1 MITLDQVLTLEQ
13 KVESAVVKIQQLQ
26 AENDALR
33 KQCAELTNALSSKSE
48 QLSSFESNQSQIESG
63 ILNALDRLNQIENSV
78 LKVAGQDAVQ
88 NQTQPQI
95 IQNTVTI
102 QNNQPVVQTTQSF
115 NTLETVQET
124 VEIESP
130 ISSPDSVIEQT
141 ETQTIEESTF
151 VQNQQEETFVQNQQ
165 EETFVQES
173 YNPQFEEQSS
183 IMEQPV
189 EIQQEEPTFVQNDSI
204 QANNDFSSFQQVE
217 PSFSSNFSATTP
229 EETFNEEYDYS
240 EDDSEDTNNLG
251 FDIF

>member
-102 QNNQPVVQTTQSF
+102 QYNEPILQQTTQSF
-115 NTLETVQET
+115 DTMQEVEKDSSEAEEEVTEDASNTEDSSFEPSQTNYFQDSPASQDLESSNTEET
-124 VEIESP
+124 HFVEST
-130 ISSPDSVIEQT
+130 IEQNV
-141 ETQTIEESTF
+141 EMNIQEYDQSDL
-151 VQNQQEETFVQNQQ
+151 QQE
-165 EETFVQES
+165 
-173 YNPQFEEQSS
+173 Y
-183 IMEQPV
+183 
-189 EIQQEEPTFVQNDSI
+189 
-204 QANNDFSSFQQVE
+204 DFS
-217 PSFSSNFSATTP
+217 
-229 EETFNEEYDYS
+229 NEE
-240 EDDSEDTNNLG
+240 DSSDNLG

>member
-1 MITLDQVLTLEQ
+1 MITLDQVLMLEQ

-78 LKVAGQDAVQ
+78 LKVAGQDAIQ
-88 NQTQPQI
+88 NQRQPQI
-95 IQNTVTI
+95 IQSTVTI

-124 VEIESP
+124 VEIEPS
-130 ISSPDSVIEQT
+130 ISSSTIEQP
-141 ETQTIEESTF
+141 ENQIVEES
-151 VQNQQEETFVQNQQ
+151 
-165 EETFVQES
+165 TFVQES
-173 YNPQFEEQSS
+173 YNPQFEEQST
-183 IMEQPV
+183 IEQPV
-189 EIQQEEPTFVQNDSI
+189 EDQQEESTFVQNDSI
-204 QANNDFSSFQQVE
+204 QTNNVSSFQQVE
-217 PSFSSNFSATTP
+217 HSFNNNVSTSAPESN
-229 EETFNEEYDYS
+229 FNEEYDYS

>member
-102 QNNQPVVQTTQSF
+102 QNNEPILQQTTQSF
-115 NTLETVQET
+115 DTMQEVEKDSSEAEEEVTEDTSNTEESSFEPSQTNYFQDSPALQDLESSNTEET
-124 VEIESP
+124 HFVEST
-130 ISSPDSVIEQT
+130 IEQNV
-141 ETQTIEESTF
+141 EMNIQEYDQSDL
-151 VQNQQEETFVQNQQ
+151 QQE
-165 EETFVQES
+165 
-173 YNPQFEEQSS
+173 Y
-183 IMEQPV
+183 
-189 EIQQEEPTFVQNDSI
+189 
-204 QANNDFSSFQQVE
+204 DFS
-217 PSFSSNFSATTP
+217 
-229 EETFNEEYDYS
+229 NEE
-240 EDDSEDTNNLG
+240 DSSDNLG

>member
-78 LKVAGQDAVQ
+78 LKVAGQDAIQ
-88 NQTQPQI
+88 NQRQSQI
-95 IQNTVTI
+95 IQSTVTI

-124 VEIESP
+124 VEIEPS
-130 ISSPDSVIEQT
+130 ISSSTIEQP
-141 ETQTIEESTF
+141 ENQIVEES
-151 VQNQQEETFVQNQQ
+151 
-165 EETFVQES
+165 TFVQES
-173 YNPQFEEQSS
+173 YNPQFEERSS
-183 IMEQPV
+183 IIEQPV
-189 EIQQEEPTFVQNDSI
+189 EDQQEESALIHNDSI
-204 QANNDFSSFQQVE
+204 QTNNVSSFQQVE
-217 PSFSSNFSATTP
+217 HSFNNNFSTSAP
-229 EETFNEEYDYS
+229 ESNFNEEYDYS

>member
-78 LKVAGQDAVQ
+78 LKVAGQDAIQ
-88 NQTQPQI
+88 NQRQPQI
-95 IQNTVTI
+95 IQSTVTI

-124 VEIESP
+124 VEIEPS
-130 ISSPDSVIEQT
+130 ISSSTIEQP
-141 ETQTIEESTF
+141 ENQIVEES
-151 VQNQQEETFVQNQQ
+151 
-165 EETFVQES
+165 TFVQES

-183 IMEQPV
+183 IIEQPV
-189 EIQQEEPTFVQNDSI
+189 DDQQEESTFIHNDSI
-204 QANNDFSSFQQVE
+204 QTNNISSFQQVE
-217 PSFSSNFSATTP
+217 HSFNNNISTSAPESN
-229 EETFNEEYDYS
+229 FNEEYDYS

>member
-151 VQNQQEETFVQNQQ
+151 VQNQQEETFVQ
-165 EETFVQES
+165 ES

-204 QANNDFSSFQQVE
+204 QANNNFSSLQQVE
-217 PSFSSNFSATTP
+217 PSFSSNYSATTP

>member
-1 MITLDQVLTLEQ
+1 MITLDQVLTLEH

-102 QNNQPVVQTTQSF
+102 QNNQPILQQTTQSF
-115 NTLETVQET
+115 DTMQEVEKDSSEAEEEVTEDASNTEESSFEPSQTNYFQDSPALQDLESSNTEET
-124 VEIESP
+124 HFVEST
-130 ISSPDSVIEQT
+130 IEQNV
-141 ETQTIEESTF
+141 EMNIQEYDQSDL
-151 VQNQQEETFVQNQQ
+151 QQE
-165 EETFVQES
+165 
-173 YNPQFEEQSS
+173 Y
-183 IMEQPV
+183 
-189 EIQQEEPTFVQNDSI
+189 
-204 QANNDFSSFQQVE
+204 DFS
-217 PSFSSNFSATTP
+217 
-229 EETFNEEYDYS
+229 NEE
-240 EDDSEDTNNLG
+240 DSSDNLG

>member
-130 ISSPDSVIEQT
+130 ISSPVSVIEQT
-141 ETQTIEESTF
+141 ETQTIEEATF
-151 VQNQQEETFVQNQQ
+151 VQNQQEETFA
-165 EETFVQES
+165 QES

-204 QANNDFSSFQQVE
+204 QANSNFSSFQQVE
-217 PSFSSNFSATTP
+217 PSFSNNFSATTP

>member
-1 MITLDQVLTLEQ
+1 MITLDQVLMLEQ

-48 QLSSFESNQSQIESG
+48 QLTSFETNQNKIESG

-124 VEIESP
+124 VEIEPP
-130 ISSPDSVIEQT
+130 ISSPGSVIEQT
-141 ETQTIEESTF
+141 ETQTIEES
-151 VQNQQEETFVQNQQ
+151 TFVQNQQ

-204 QANNDFSSFQQVE
+204 QANNDFSSLQQVE
-217 PSFSSNFSATTP
+217 PSFSNNFSATTP
-229 EETFNEEYDYS
+229 EETFDEEYDYS
-240 EDDSEDTNNLG
+240 DDDSEDTNNLG

>member
-78 LKVAGQDAVQ
+78 LKVAGQDAIQ
-88 NQTQPQI
+88 NQRQPQI
-95 IQNTVTI
+95 IQSTVTI

-124 VEIESP
+124 VEIEPS
-130 ISSPDSVIEQT
+130 ISSSTIEQP
-141 ETQTIEESTF
+141 ENQIVEES
-151 VQNQQEETFVQNQQ
+151 
-165 EETFVQES
+165 TFVQES
-173 YNPQFEEQSS
+173 YNPQFEERSS
-183 IMEQPV
+183 IIEQPV
-189 EIQQEEPTFVQNDSI
+189 EDQQEESTFIHNDSI
-204 QANNDFSSFQQVE
+204 QTNNVSSFQQVE
-217 PSFSSNFSATTP
+217 HSFNNNFSTSAP
-229 EETFNEEYDYS
+229 GSNFNEEYDYS

>member
-78 LKVAGQDAVQ
+78 LKVAGQDAIQ
-88 NQTQPQI
+88 NQRQPQI
-95 IQNTVTI
+95 IQSTVTI

-115 NTLETVQET
+115 NTLEKVQET
-124 VEIESP
+124 VEIEPS
-130 ISSPDSVIEQT
+130 ISSSTIEQP
-141 ETQTIEESTF
+141 ENQIVEES
-151 VQNQQEETFVQNQQ
+151 
-165 EETFVQES
+165 TFVQES

-189 EIQQEEPTFVQNDSI
+189 EDQQEESTFIHNDSI
-204 QANNDFSSFQQVE
+204 QTNNVSSFQQVE
-217 PSFSSNFSATTP
+217 HSFNNNISTSAPESN
-229 EETFNEEYDYS
+229 FNEEYDYS

>member
-78 LKVAGQDAVQ
+78 LKVAGQDAIQ
-88 NQTQPQI
+88 NQRQPQI
-95 IQNTVTI
+95 IQSTVTI

-124 VEIESP
+124 VEIEPS
-130 ISSPDSVIEQT
+130 ILSSTIEQP
-141 ETQTIEESTF
+141 ENQIVEESTF
-151 VQNQQEETFVQNQQ
+151 VQ
-165 EETFVQES
+165 ES
-173 YNPQFEEQSS
+173 FNPQFEERSS
-183 IMEQPV
+183 IIEQPV
-189 EIQQEEPTFVQNDSI
+189 EDQQEESTFIHNDSI
-204 QANNDFSSFQQVE
+204 QTNNVSSFQQVE
-217 PSFSSNFSATTP
+217 HSFNNNFSTSAP
-229 EETFNEEYDYS
+229 ENTINEEYDYS
-240 EDDSEDTNNLG
+240 EEDSEDTNNLG

>member
-78 LKVAGQDAVQ
+78 LKVAGQDAIQ
-88 NQTQPQI
+88 NQRQPQI
-95 IQNTVTI
+95 IQSTVTI

-124 VEIESP
+124 VEIEPS
-130 ISSPDSVIEQT
+130 ISSSTIEQP
-141 ETQTIEESTF
+141 ENQIVEES
-151 VQNQQEETFVQNQQ
+151 
-165 EETFVQES
+165 TFVQES
-173 YNPQFEEQSS
+173 YNPQFEERSS
-183 IMEQPV
+183 IIEQPV
-189 EIQQEEPTFVQNDSI
+189 EESTFVQNDSI
-204 QANNDFSSFQQVE
+204 QTNNVSSFQQVE
-217 PSFSSNFSATTP
+217 NSFNNNFSTSAP
-229 EETFNEEYDYS
+229 ESNFNEEYDYS

>member
-130 ISSPDSVIEQT
+130 ISSPVSVIEQT
-141 ETQTIEESTF
+141 ETQTIEESTY
-151 VQNQQEETFVQNQQ
+151 VQNQQ

-204 QANNDFSSFQQVE
+204 QANNNFSSLQQVE
-217 PSFSSNFSATTP
+217 PSFSSNYSATTP

>member
-78 LKVAGQDAVQ
+78 LKVAGQDAIQ
-88 NQTQPQI
+88 NQRQPQI
-95 IQNTVTI
+95 IQSTVTI

-124 VEIESP
+124 VEIEPS
-130 ISSPDSVIEQT
+130 ISSSTIEQP
-141 ETQTIEESTF
+141 ENQIAEES
-151 VQNQQEETFVQNQQ
+151 
-165 EETFVQES
+165 TFVQES
-173 YNPQFEEQSS
+173 YNPKFEERSS
-183 IMEQPV
+183 IIEQPV
-189 EIQQEEPTFVQNDSI
+189 EDQQEESAFIHNDSI
-204 QANNDFSSFQQVE
+204 QTNNVSSFQQVE
-217 PSFSSNFSATTP
+217 NSFNNNFSTSAP
-229 EETFNEEYDYS
+229 ESNFNEEYDYS

>member
-102 QNNQPVVQTTQSF
+102 QNNEPILQQTTQSF
-115 NTLETVQET
+115 DTMQEVEKDSSEAEEEVTEDASNTEDSSFEPSQTKYFQDSPASQDLESSNTEET
-124 VEIESP
+124 HFVEST
-130 ISSPDSVIEQT
+130 IEQNV
-141 ETQTIEESTF
+141 EMNIQEYDQSDL
-151 VQNQQEETFVQNQQ
+151 QQE
-165 EETFVQES
+165 
-173 YNPQFEEQSS
+173 Y
-183 IMEQPV
+183 
-189 EIQQEEPTFVQNDSI
+189 
-204 QANNDFSSFQQVE
+204 DFS
-217 PSFSSNFSATTP
+217 
-229 EETFNEEYDYS
+229 NEE
-240 EDDSEDTNNLG
+240 DSSDNLG

>member
-78 LKVAGQDAVQ
+78 LKVAGQDAIQ
-88 NQTQPQI
+88 NQRQPQI
-95 IQNTVTI
+95 IQSTVTI

-124 VEIESP
+124 VEIEPS
-130 ISSPDSVIEQT
+130 ISSSTIEQP
-141 ETQTIEESTF
+141 ENQIVEESTF
-151 VQNQQEETFVQNQQ
+151 VQ
-165 EETFVQES
+165 ES
-173 YNPQFEEQSS
+173 FNPQFEERSS

-189 EIQQEEPTFVQNDSI
+189 EDQQEESTFIHNDSI
-204 QANNDFSSFQQVE
+204 QTNNVSSFQQVE
-217 PSFSSNFSATTP
+217 HSFNNNFSASAP
-229 EETFNEEYDYS
+229 ENTINEEYDYS
-240 EDDSEDTNNLG
+240 EEDSEDTNNLG

>member
-102 QNNQPVVQTTQSF
+102 QNNEPILQQTTQSF
-115 NTLETVQET
+115 DTMQEVEKDSSEAEEEVTEDASNTEESSFEPSQTNYFQDSPASQDLESSNTEET
-124 VEIESP
+124 HFVEST
-130 ISSPDSVIEQT
+130 IEQNV
-141 ETQTIEESTF
+141 EMNIQEYDQSDL
-151 VQNQQEETFVQNQQ
+151 QQDYDL
-165 EETFVQES
+165 S
-173 YNPQFEEQSS
+173 
-183 IMEQPV
+183 
-189 EIQQEEPTFVQNDSI
+189 
-204 QANNDFSSFQQVE
+204 
-217 PSFSSNFSATTP
+217 
-229 EETFNEEYDYS
+229 NEE
-240 EDDSEDTNNLG
+240 DSSDNLG

>member
-124 VEIESP
+124 VEIEPP

-151 VQNQQEETFVQNQQ
+151 VQNQQEETFVQ
-165 EETFVQES
+165 ES

-189 EIQQEEPTFVQNDSI
+189 ELQQEEPTFVQNDSI
-204 QANNDFSSFQQVE
+204 QENNDFSSFQQVE
-217 PSFSSNFSATTP
+217 PSFSNNFSATTP

>member
-88 NQTQPQI
+88 NQT
-95 IQNTVTI
+95 IQQTQNNSQFIQTTVAI
-102 QNNQPVVQTTQSF
+102 QNNEPILQQTTQSF
-115 NTLETVQET
+115 DTMQEVEKDPSEAEEEVTEDASNTEESSFEPSQTNYFQDSPASQDLESSNTEET
-124 VEIESP
+124 HFVEST
-130 ISSPDSVIEQT
+130 IEQNV
-141 ETQTIEESTF
+141 EMNIQEYDQSDL
-151 VQNQQEETFVQNQQ
+151 QQD
-165 EETFVQES
+165 
-173 YNPQFEEQSS
+173 Y
-183 IMEQPV
+183 
-189 EIQQEEPTFVQNDSI
+189 
-204 QANNDFSSFQQVE
+204 DFS
-217 PSFSSNFSATTP
+217 
-229 EETFNEEYDYS
+229 NEE
-240 EDDSEDTNNLG
+240 DSSDNLG

>member
-124 VEIESP
+124 VEIDSP
-130 ISSPDSVIEQT
+130 NSSPVSVIEQT
-141 ETQTIEESTF
+141 ETQTIEES
-151 VQNQQEETFVQNQQ
+151 TFVQNQQ

-189 EIQQEEPTFVQNDSI
+189 EDQQEEPTFVQNDSI
-204 QANNDFSSFQQVE
+204 QANNNFSSFQQVE
-217 PSFSSNFSATTP
+217 PSFSNNFSTSTP

>member
-102 QNNQPVVQTTQSF
+102 QNNEPILQQTTQSF
-115 NTLETVQET
+115 DTMQEVEKDPSEAEEKVTEDASNTEESSFEPSQTNYFQDSPASQDLESSNTEET
-124 VEIESP
+124 HFVEST
-130 ISSPDSVIEQT
+130 IEQNV
-141 ETQTIEESTF
+141 EMNIQEYDQSDL
-151 VQNQQEETFVQNQQ
+151 QQE
-165 EETFVQES
+165 
-173 YNPQFEEQSS
+173 Y
-183 IMEQPV
+183 
-189 EIQQEEPTFVQNDSI
+189 
-204 QANNDFSSFQQVE
+204 DFS
-217 PSFSSNFSATTP
+217 
-229 EETFNEEYDYS
+229 NEE
-240 EDDSEDTNNLG
+240 DSSDNLG

>member
-88 NQTQPQI
+88 NQTQTQI

-130 ISSPDSVIEQT
+130 ISSPVSVIEQT
-141 ETQTIEESTF
+141 ETQTIEES
-151 VQNQQEETFVQNQQ
+151 TFVQNQQ

-204 QANNDFSSFQQVE
+204 QANNNFSSLQQVE
-217 PSFSSNFSATTP
+217 PSFSNNFSATTP

>member
-78 LKVAGQDAVQ
+78 LKVAGQDAIQ
-88 NQTQPQI
+88 NQRQPQI
-95 IQNTVTI
+95 IQSTVTI

-124 VEIESP
+124 VEIEPS
-130 ISSPDSVIEQT
+130 ISSSTIEQP
-141 ETQTIEESTF
+141 ENQIVEES
-151 VQNQQEETFVQNQQ
+151 
-165 EETFVQES
+165 TFVQES
-173 YNPQFEEQSS
+173 YNPQFEERSS
-183 IMEQPV
+183 IIEQPV
-189 EIQQEEPTFVQNDSI
+189 EDQQEESTFIHNDSI
-204 QANNDFSSFQQVE
+204 QTNNVSSFQQVE
-217 PSFSSNFSATTP
+217 HSFNNNFSTSAPESNFY
-229 EETFNEEYDYS
+229 EEYDYS

>member
-102 QNNQPVVQTTQSF
+102 QNNEPILQQTTQSF
-115 NTLETVQET
+115 DTMQEVEKDPSETEEKVTEDASNTEESSFEPSQTNYFQDSPALQDLESSNTEET
-124 VEIESP
+124 HFVEST
-130 ISSPDSVIEQT
+130 IEQNV
-141 ETQTIEESTF
+141 EMNIQEYDQSDL
-151 VQNQQEETFVQNQQ
+151 QQE
-165 EETFVQES
+165 
-173 YNPQFEEQSS
+173 Y
-183 IMEQPV
+183 
-189 EIQQEEPTFVQNDSI
+189 
-204 QANNDFSSFQQVE
+204 DFS
-217 PSFSSNFSATTP
+217 
-229 EETFNEEYDYS
+229 NEE
-240 EDDSEDTNNLG
+240 DSSDNLG

>member
-151 VQNQQEETFVQNQQ
+151 VQNQQEETFVQ
-165 EETFVQES
+165 ES

>member
-88 NQTQPQI
+88 NQRQPQI
-95 IQNTVTI
+95 IQSTVTI

-124 VEIESP
+124 VEIEPS
-130 ISSPDSVIEQT
+130 ISSSTIEQP
-141 ETQTIEESTF
+141 ENQIVEES
-151 VQNQQEETFVQNQQ
+151 
-165 EETFVQES
+165 TFVQES
-173 YNPQFEEQSS
+173 YNPQFEERSS
-183 IMEQPV
+183 IIEQTV
-189 EIQQEEPTFVQNDSI
+189 EDQQEESTFIHNDSI
-204 QANNDFSSFQQVE
+204 QTNNVSSFQQVE
-217 PSFSSNFSATTP
+217 HSFNNNFSTSAP
-229 EETFNEEYDYS
+229 ESNFNEEYDYS

>member
-124 VEIESP
+124 IEIESP
-130 ISSPDSVIEQT
+130 ISSPVSVIEQT

-151 VQNQQEETFVQNQQ
+151 VQNQQEETFG
-165 EETFVQES
+165 QES

-204 QANNDFSSFQQVE
+204 QTNNDFSSLQQIE
-217 PSFSSNFSATTP
+217 PSFSNNFSATTP

>member
-102 QNNQPVVQTTQSF
+102 QNNEPILQQTTQSF
-115 NTLETVQET
+115 DTMQEVEKDSSEAEEEVTEDASNTEDSSFEPSQTNYFQDSPASQDLESSNTEET
-124 VEIESP
+124 HFVEST
-130 ISSPDSVIEQT
+130 IEQNV
-141 ETQTIEESTF
+141 EMNIQEYDQSDL
-151 VQNQQEETFVQNQQ
+151 QQE
-165 EETFVQES
+165 
-173 YNPQFEEQSS
+173 Y
-183 IMEQPV
+183 
-189 EIQQEEPTFVQNDSI
+189 
-204 QANNDFSSFQQVE
+204 DFS
-217 PSFSSNFSATTP
+217 
-229 EETFNEEYDYS
+229 NEE
-240 EDDSEDTNNLG
+240 DSSDNLG